1 MDRGHGWIK
10 IHRDLKDHWIFAN
23 AEYLKAW
30 IQLLMMA
37 NHKTKKWLVQDQ
49 MVLIKRGELITSLA
63 ELAKQ
68 WGWSRG
74 KVRRYITM
82 LENDTM
88 VVRKSTHLWTHLTI
102 CNYAT
107 YQDLRP
113 TDSTTDGQQTV
124 QLTDSKRDNQR
135 TQLKKDKKDK
145 KVKNV
150 KKVKNGVVEA
160 AAPTLLSIFGGFY
173 LEYTG
178 VEYHASFGKDGKIL
192 QELEKQY
199 GFDPVAAGIGFFFQE
214 YIKKDTFAKK
224 NPNVGMLRNT
234 WNGMIAMASE
244 RNRNKKQYDD
254 WANE

>member
-1 MDRGHGWIK
+1 MPKFKKHFTGVIRSTAESTQIECPECDSKNVIFEEYIRPRTPDESDLGIKCEDCGYKEDPEDYGNRFEPTEPEEWSMKREHGWIK

-30 IQLLMMA
+30 IDLLMMA

-102 CNYAT
+102 CNYGT

-124 QLTDSKRDNQR
+124 QPTDTTKECKER
-135 TQLKKDKKDK
+135 
-145 KVKNV
+145 
-150 KKVKNGVVEA
+150 
-160 AAPTLLSIFGGFY
+160 
-173 LEYTG
+173 
-178 VEYHASFGKDGKIL
+178 
-192 QELEKQY
+192 QECKECK
-199 GFDPVAAGIGFFFQE
+199 E
-214 YIKKDTFAKK
+214 C
-224 NPNVGMLRNT
+224 
-234 WNGMIAMASE
+234 
-244 RNRNKKQYDD
+244 
-254 WANE
+254 

>member
-1 MDRGHGWIK
+1 MKREHGWIK

-74 KVRRYITM
+74 KVRRYINM

-102 CNYAT
+102 CNYGT

-124 QLTDSKRDNQR
+124 QPTDTTKECKER
-135 TQLKKDKKDK
+135 
-145 KVKNV
+145 
-150 KKVKNGVVEA
+150 
-160 AAPTLLSIFGGFY
+160 
-173 LEYTG
+173 
-178 VEYHASFGKDGKIL
+178 
-192 QELEKQY
+192 QECKECK
-199 GFDPVAAGIGFFFQE
+199 E
-214 YIKKDTFAKK
+214 C
-224 NPNVGMLRNT
+224 
-234 WNGMIAMASE
+234 
-244 RNRNKKQYDD
+244 
-254 WANE
+254 